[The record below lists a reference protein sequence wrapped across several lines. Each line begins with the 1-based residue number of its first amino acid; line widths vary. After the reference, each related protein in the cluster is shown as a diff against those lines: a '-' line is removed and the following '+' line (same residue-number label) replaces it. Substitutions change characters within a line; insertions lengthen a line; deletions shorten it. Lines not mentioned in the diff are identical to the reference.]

1 MFVAKDKSGVYI
13 SIENALP
20 DVEYYCPEYIFTGFP
35 KLPIRGTGEVPTD
48 LTMVSNLSFRCNGF
62 RAWVN
67 LDKDEQVNHPAR
79 LCNRV
84 CLLFSQRGSEGAH
97 LRQIWAALQDRSAG
111 MFPEEALFQGVLC
124 LPRDQFLQGEL
135 HLRRDWF
142 LPEVLF
148 PQWDL

>member
-1 MFVAKDKSGVYI
+1 MSAYIPAGTLSLHSKPKS
-13 SIENALP
+13 

-111 MFPEEALFQGVLC
+111 MFPEEALFQGALC